1 MIDGEGRREGV
12 EGEEKVG
19 GMEEGKDSDDRK
31 TGKNEKTKK
40 QTHNDG
46 RASEEKLIF
55 LSKKTNQ
62 KEIIENIFFFVFLTK
77 GRSYETVFFSKFR
90 ANYNVN
96 KKERQ
101 NDRYSK
107 ERNRKKNER
116 EVIVMLTIKE
126 K

>member
-1 MIDGEGRREGV
+1 MMGKQGRM
-12 EGEEKVG
+12 K
-19 GMEEGKDSDDRK
+19 
-31 TGKNEKTKK
+31 KTKK

-55 LSKKTNQ
+55 LSKKTNS
-62 KEIIENIFFFVFLTK
+62 KEIIDNFFFVFLTK
-77 GRSYETVFFSKFR
+77 GRSYETGFFSKFR
-90 ANYNVN
+90 ANYNVH
-96 KKERQ
+96 KKERL